1 MDAYKIEPTFSRLVM
16 LAALYGVDASVIAV
30 DCESTAPASDETR
43 RPSLLEWLI
52 LAPGSAAAAA
62 AEQLH
67 REAEDFK
74 ARTAVA
80 VAAAA
85 SAVAPSVTCGAAVS
99 GDDAPAAAAGATAH
113 PPVARR
119 RSMLRPNT
127 FKRALLTREP
137 RGLLGV
143 WASACCPQ
151 VTELLSTVRMLSWL
165 TIDMEHAPNT
175 LPSVL
180 TQLQASQAMGT
191 VEAVVRVP
199 VATDPV
205 IVKRVLD
212 LGARTIMFPAV
223 ETADQAAAA
232 VASTRYPPRGVR
244 GVMTTARMSG
254 YAISPDAL
262 QSYYAFAERETC
274 AIVQIESAAAVERIP
289 EIAAIDGVD
298 GIFPSHPEVA
308 AAVRRAFELCEASGV
323 AYGSISG
330 DAATCRGFVDAGA
343 SFVAVGTDLM
353 LLRAALEGRLDEL

>member
-1 MDAYKIEPTFSRLVM
+1 M
-16 LAALYGVDASVIAV
+16 
-30 DCESTAPASDETR
+30 
-43 RPSLLEWLI
+43 
-52 LAPGSAAAAA
+52 
-62 AEQLH
+62 
-67 REAEDFK
+67 
-74 ARTAVA
+74 
-80 VAAAA
+80 
-85 SAVAPSVTCGAAVS
+85 
-99 GDDAPAAAAGATAH
+99 
-113 PPVARR
+113 
-119 RSMLRPNT
+119 MLRTNT

-151 VTELLSTVRMLSWL
+151 ITEMLSTVRMLSWL

-212 LGARTIMFPAV
+212 LGARRARWHSNPRPLRPPRAALIRIRKSIWNAFDSCIAAGTIMFPAV

-298 GIFPSHPEVA
+298 GIFVGPSDLAASMGRLGQPSHPEVA